1 MPFEKPKPFPFHL
14 TAAKLFPLWTWH
26 APMECIRIFWH
37 FAFSYFQSRN
47 DLWQMEKGLYDELLP
62 TPQAPLA
69 ASVWSPPISLSPSSV
84 MSDGLFPELR
94 QVHRPSV
101 INIQTG
107 DYVKKLRQ
115 KHVAITSSRSGLI
128 VQKHLHSQCQWL
140 VTEAVW
146 THSQNM

>member
-1 MPFEKPKPFPFHL
+1 MPIGNPKPFRFHL
-14 TAAKLFPLWTWH
+14 TAAKLCLYERD
-26 APMECIRIFWH
+26 APVQCIRIFWH

-69 ASVWSPPISLSPSSV
+69 ASVWSLPISPSSV
-84 MSDGLFPELR
+84 MSDGLFPELP

-107 DYVKKLRQ
+107 EYVKKLRQ
-115 KHVAITSSRSGLI
+115 KHVAITSSRSGLM
-128 VQKHLHSQCQWL
+128 VQEHLHSQCQWL
-140 VTEAVW
+140 VTEAVS
-146 THSQNM
+146 TYSQSR